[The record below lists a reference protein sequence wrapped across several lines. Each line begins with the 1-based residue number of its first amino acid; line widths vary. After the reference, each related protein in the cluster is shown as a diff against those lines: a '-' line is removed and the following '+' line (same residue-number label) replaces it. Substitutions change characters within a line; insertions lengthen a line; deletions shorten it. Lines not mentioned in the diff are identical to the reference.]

1 MPPGRHALPL
11 DESASAS
18 LGAPPAPPAGWYADC
33 ADATE
38 WHWWSGEE
46 WSERAHPRDRGIIDL
61 YMPAGDSETNG
72 PSPAFTEVRVEDSRG
87 NTPDLRDRIPAQSLL
102 ELIVDLHAEGGF
114 EASRDGRRLYP
125 TKEVKSWYDGAI
137 GERRVAA
144 ILASLGPEWTVL
156 HSVPVGRDGSDIDHV
171 LIGPAGVFTLN
182 TKHHRDKSAWVAG
195 NTMMI
200 DGTKVPYI
208 YKATSEARSAAA
220 ALSKASGLTVEVAG
234 LIVLVGTSTLTI
246 RERPNPGNVTVAVVE
261 DRDLLYSLSTRRLYS
276 DEQVLRITDAA
287 AQPATWSPMPY
298 SAGNPVALATAFEG
312 IESAVQ
318 AGGTRQGR
326 LDRIENALGAASA
339 PQSRPARSKAFR
351 TRPPRPAPQRTSKSS
366 GRKKKGGSFAD
377 LVKFLG
383 AIVIVVIALN
393 VAGNAITGA
402 SRTATT
408 YATADAEQL
417 ALVQAAGT
425 AAFVLDK
432 NSPDGVRPA
441 SPVLSADGT
450 LLSTPD
456 GVALVQLPPATTI
469 AYTPSANAH
478 SYTLVLTGAEH
489 HSSVTVT
496 PEGGVVRG

>member
-1 MPPGRHALPL
+1 MEDERH
-11 DESASAS
+11 S
-18 LGAPPAPPAGWYADC
+18 
-33 ADATE
+33 
-38 WHWWSGEE
+38 
-46 WSERAHPRDRGIIDL
+46 
-61 YMPAGDSETNG
+61 
-72 PSPAFTEVRVEDSRG
+72 
-87 NTPDLRDRIPAQSLL
+87 TPDLRYRIPAQSLL

-114 EASRDGRRLYP
+114 EASRDGKRLYP
-125 TKEVKSWYDGAI
+125 TEKVKSWYNGAI

-144 ILASLGPEWTVL
+144 ILSSLGPEWTVL

-182 TKHHRDKSAWVAG
+182 TKHHRGKSAWVAG

-200 DGTKVPYI
+200 GGTKVPYI

-246 RERPNPGNVTVAVVE
+246 RERPHPGDVAIGVVE

-276 DEQVLRITDAA
+276 EEQVRRIADAA
-287 AQPATWSPMPY
+287 AQPATWSPLPY
-298 SAGNPVALATAFEG
+298 SVGNPVAVAAAFDG

-318 AGGTRQGR
+318 AGGIRQGR
-326 LDRIENALGAASA
+326 LDRIENAFGAASA
-339 PQSRPARSKAFR
+339 PRSRQVRGKPAR
-351 TRPPRPAPQRTSKSS
+351 TRPPRPTPQRTTKAR
-366 GRKKKGGSFAD
+366 GRKRKGGSFAD

-393 VAGNAITGA
+393 IATNAITAA
-402 SRTATT
+402 SHPAAT
-408 YATADAEQL
+408 YATAEAESL
-417 ALVQAAGT
+417 ALAQAAGT
-425 AAFVLDK
+425 AAFVLEK
-432 NSPDGVRPA
+432 NSPAGVRPA
-441 SPVLSADGT
+441 SLVLSADGT

-456 GVALVQLPPATTI
+456 GTALVRLPPATTFT
-469 AYTPSANAH
+469 YTPSVDAH